1 VAGIKIR
8 DWAVNGLRLRDFRF
22 QIGCGPVS
30 VLQIKSGKKDIP
42 GILTIDAGI
51 KGIQIKYAS
60 GETTPGA
67 PEYIQFQIDVK
78 MLPFRLI
85 ITTGTRDIVFDG
97 SKLWLRNTDQ
107 WDNIRHAD
115 PYHIASFQGDA

>member
-1 VAGIKIR
+1 VAGIQIR
-8 DWAVNGLRLRDFRF
+8 NRAVNGLRLRDFRF
-22 QIGCGPVS
+22 QIGCGPIS
-30 VLQIKSGKKDIP
+30 ILQIESGKKDIP
-42 GILTIDAGI
+42 GILAIDAGI
-51 KGIQIKYAS
+51 KGIQVKYTS
-60 GETTPGA
+60 GEPTARAT
-67 PEYIQFQIDVK
+67 EYIQFQIDVK

-85 ITTGTRDIVFDG
+85 ITTRTRDIVFDG

>member
-1 VAGIKIR
+1 VPGIQIR
-8 DWAVNGLRLRDFRF
+8 DRAVNCLRLWDLRLE
-22 QIGCGPVS
+22 ICGCPVS
-30 VLQIKSGKKDIP
+30 VLQIESGKKDIP

-51 KGIQIKYAS
+51 KGIQIKYTS
-60 GETTPGA
+60 GETTSGA
-67 PEYIQFQIDVK
+67 PENIQFQIDVQ

-85 ITTGTRDIVFDG
+85 ITTRTRDIVFDG
-97 SKLWLRNTDQ
+97 SMLRLRNTDQ